1 MTSEY
6 TVESLPKTISSA
18 ESINIVKEG
27 SEGTISFGFLVIS
40 SVILVYVELDE
51 LMFVICVYTPG
62 LREGEKK

>member
-1 MTSEY
+1 M
-6 TVESLPKTISSA
+6 ESLPKTISSA

-62 LREGEKK
+62 L